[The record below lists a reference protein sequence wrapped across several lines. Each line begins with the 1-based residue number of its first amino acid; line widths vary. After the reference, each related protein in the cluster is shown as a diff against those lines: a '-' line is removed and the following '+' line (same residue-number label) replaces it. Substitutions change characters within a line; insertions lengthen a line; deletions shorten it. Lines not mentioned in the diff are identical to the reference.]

1 MRTYVTVSLG
11 AEDTQ
16 EQKMELY
23 RFLEEAVHNAVDV
36 GLVLMR
42 DKQLVQIKIT
52 NLPMR
57 KEDY

>member
-1 MRTYVTVSLG
+1 MKTYVTVSLG
-11 AEDTQ
+11 LEDTQ

-23 RFLEEAVHNAVDV
+23 RLIEEAVHNAVDV